1 MTVLV
6 TGASGFVGA
15 ALCSSLQYSNL
26 CVLGAVRKLNQAK
39 LHHKIKCKEIA
50 IGDISIETNWHESLR
65 DVTHVVHLAARVH
78 VMHEKSADPLEE
90 FRRINVDATVNLAKQ
105 AASVGVKRF
114 VYLSS
119 IKVNGEF
126 TEDGWPFTAGDV
138 PAPVDPYGIS
148 KFEAEAALRQI
159 AIETGM
165 EVVIIRPPL
174 VYGPGVKAN
183 FDSMMRWL
191 RRGLPLPLGA
201 LTHNK
206 RSMVALG
213 NLVDLI
219 TVCLSHPAAANQT
232 FLVSDAEDLSTTDL
246 LQKTATALGV
256 HARLFAVPPALLKLV
271 AKLLG
276 KKAVYQRLCGSLQI
290 DMTKTQQLLN
300 WKPPLSVQEGLSLAA
315 RGDQ

>member
-1 MTVLV
+1 MVLI
-6 TGASGFVGA
+6 TGAGGFIGGA
-15 ALCSSLQYSNL
+15 LVQYLSRFYTVRALVRYLPVPSNSSIKFVAGFDLSINTNL
-26 CVLGAVRKLNQAK
+26 S
-39 LHHKIKCKEIA
+39 EIFA
-50 IGDISIETNWHESLR
+50 EVDF
-65 DVTHVVHLAARVH
+65 VVHCAARVH
-78 VMHEKSADPLEE
+78 VMYESAKDPLEE

-105 AASVGVKRF
+105 AASVGVRRF
-114 VYLSS
+114 IYLSS

-126 TEDGWPFTAGDV
+126 TEDGWPFTADDV
-138 PAPVDPYGIS
+138 TAPEDPYGIS
-148 KFEAEAALRQI
+148 KFEAEEALRQI
-159 AIETGM
+159 ANETGM

-191 RRGLPLPLGA
+191 RRGIPLPLGA
-201 LTHNK
+201 LTQNK

-219 TVCLSHPAAANQT
+219 AVCLFHPAAANQT
-232 FLVSDAEDLSTTDL
+232 FLVSDGEDLSTADL
-246 LQKTATALGV
+246 LQRTATALGV
-256 HARLFAVPPALLKLV
+256 HARLFAVPPVLLKLL
-271 AKLLG
+271 AKILG

-300 WKPPLSVQEGLSLAA
+300 WKPSLSVQEGLSLAA